1 MKLEV
6 LCNEANYSSVLEC
19 IFNSAN
25 SKVDTICTRSGLLSR
40 VDESLIKEHLTFSAI
55 VDYAYGLSDTNV
67 RIHDI
72 ILAKRRGAKAIDLV
86 INRNDLESSNLASI
100 RKDFKACASAC
111 MEYGISIRPVIEYRV
126 SDWSFV
132 MDLCYSLKSNN
143 SSEIVIG
150 TGTMVDD
157 IVDNIICCKTI
168 EDQIE
173 MPVVSCSP
181 ILNQEHYD
189 IFYKSNIYGIR
200 IKSYKILDN
209 LCNI

>member
-1 MKLEV
+1 
-6 LCNEANYSSVLEC
+6 
-19 IFNSAN
+19 
-25 SKVDTICTRSGLLSR
+25 
-40 VDESLIKEHLTFSAI
+40 
-55 VDYAYGLSDTNV
+55 
-67 RIHDI
+67 
-72 ILAKRRGAKAIDLV
+72 
-86 INRNDLESSNLASI
+86 
-100 RKDFKACASAC
+100 
-111 MEYGISIRPVIEYRV
+111 
-126 SDWSFV
+126 

-157 IVDNIICCKTI
+157 NVDNIICCNTI